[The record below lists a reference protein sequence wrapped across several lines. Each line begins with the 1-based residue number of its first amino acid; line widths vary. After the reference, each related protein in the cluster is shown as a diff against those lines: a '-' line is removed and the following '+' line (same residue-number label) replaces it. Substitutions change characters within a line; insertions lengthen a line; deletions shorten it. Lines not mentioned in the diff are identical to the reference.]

1 MKLLLDILQGAGLAG
16 SAGVRP
22 FLPALLAGGL
32 ARADAGL
39 DFDGTKFAFLES
51 PAFLVVLAVFAAATI
66 AYERRAGAERL
77 EIGPLGAALA
87 GVAMG
92 LGALLCAASI
102 DDRHDTWWYGIP
114 IGLAC
119 AALGTAAA
127 RSLFGRVRARLD
139 ADAQEALP
147 VYAEGGALG
156 GAGLSVLFPPLAILV
171 LGFLGWLW
179 QGGRRRGQEKYAG
192 LRILSK

>member
-1 MKLLLDILQGAGLAG
+1 VNLVLDILQGAGLAG
-16 SAGVRP
+16 AAGVRP
-22 FLPALLAGGL
+22 FLPTLLAGGL

-39 DFDGTKFAFLES
+39 DFDGTAFAFLES
-51 PAFLVVLAVFAAATI
+51 PVFLIVMAVFAAATV
-66 AYERRAGAERL
+66 AYERRVGGEQL
-77 EIGPLGAALA
+77 ETGPLGAALA

-92 LGALLCAASI
+92 LGALLTAASI
-102 DDRHDTWWYGIP
+102 DDRHDTWWYGLI

-119 AALGTAAA
+119 AALGSAGA
-127 RSLFGRVRARLD
+127 RSVFGRVRTRLD
-139 ADAQEALP
+139 ADAREALP

-156 GAGLSVLFPPLAILV
+156 AGGASILFPPLAILV
-171 LGFLGWLW
+171 LGFLGWLV

>member
-1 MKLLLDILQGAGLAG
+1 VNLVLDILQGAGLAG
-16 SAGVRP
+16 AAGVRP
-22 FLPALLAGGL
+22 FLPTLLAGGL

-39 DFDGTKFAFLES
+39 DFDGTAFAFLES
-51 PAFLVVLAVFAAATI
+51 PVFLIVMAVFAAATV
-66 AYERRAGAERL
+66 AYERRVGGEQL
-77 EIGPLGAALA
+77 ETGPLGAALA

-92 LGALLCAASI
+92 LGALLTAASI
-102 DDRHDTWWYGIP
+102 DDRHDTWWYGLI

-119 AALGTAAA
+119 AALGSAAA
-127 RSLFGRVRARLD
+127 RSLFGRVRTRLD
-139 ADAQEALP
+139 ADAREALP

-156 GAGLSVLFPPLAILV
+156 AGGASILFPPLAILV
-171 LGFLGWLW
+171 LGFLGWLV